1 MINKENIGIVLID
14 DSFIDRTI
22 VRKNMELFYPD
33 ISFVA
38 YPSGKEALAA
48 MEAKEVLPDKSHC
61 LVLLDIYM
69 PEMNGFAFADNFN
82 QLPDEIKK
90 RFTIFMLSSSIDAGD
105 MENVKKREVIVKF
118 ISKPLNEGVLKS
130 VLEDTIQLLSS
141 REA

>member
-1 MINKENIGIVLID
+1 
-14 DSFIDRTI
+14 
-22 VRKNMELFYPD
+22 MELFYPD